1 MFTGLVEAV
10 GTIVAVSRRGDVTV
24 FRVGAPFA
32 GELIRVESVA
42 VCVVC
47 TSVTERDGASFAV
60 ELTGET
66 MNASRF
72 SFVTTGERV
81 NLERALPAD
90 GRLDGHFVA
99 GHVDGTALVMSLR
112 RGRHAAD
119 LWLNLPQDL
128 ARYVVRKGSLCVD
141 GVSLTVAAVEGNA
154 CSVAVIPE
162 TLARTTLGTLA
173 AGKKVNVETD
183 LIARYVEKLMGL
195 EAPRDASKTPPELTA
210 ERLAR
215 MGW

>member
-32 GELIRVESVA
+32 GELKRGESVA
-42 VCVVC
+42 VSGVC
-47 TSVTERDGASFAV
+47 TTVTERDGASFAV

-128 ARYVVRKGSLCVD
+128 ARYVVRKGSLCID

>member
-32 GELIRVESVA
+32 GELKRGESVA
-42 VCVVC
+42 VSGVC
-47 TSVTERDGASFAV
+47 TTVTERDGASFAV

-154 CSVAVIPE
+154 CSVAEIPE

>member
-32 GELIRVESVA
+32 GELKRGESVA
-42 VCVVC
+42 VSGVC
-47 TSVTERDGASFAV
+47 TTVTERDGASFAV
-60 ELTGET
+60 ELTG
-66 MNASRF
+66 
-72 SFVTTGERV
+72 

>member
-32 GELIRVESVA
+32 GELKRGESVA
-42 VCVVC
+42 VSGVC
-47 TSVTERDGASFAV
+47 TTVTERDGASFAV

-183 LIARYVEKLMGL
+183 LIARYVEKLMEL

>member
-1 MFTGLVEAV
+1 M
-10 GTIVAVSRRGDVTV
+10 
-24 FRVGAPFA
+24 
-32 GELIRVESVA
+32 
-42 VCVVC
+42 
-47 TSVTERDGASFAV
+47 
-60 ELTGET
+60 
-66 MNASRF
+66 
-72 SFVTTGERV
+72 
-81 NLERALPAD
+81 
-90 GRLDGHFVA
+90 
-99 GHVDGTALVMSLR
+99 
-112 RGRHAAD
+112 
-119 LWLNLPQDL
+119 
-128 ARYVVRKGSLCVD
+128 
-141 GVSLTVAAVEGNA
+141 EGNA

>member
-32 GELIRVESVA
+32 GELKRGESVA
-42 VCVVC
+42 VSGVC
-47 TSVTERDGASFAV
+47 TTVTERDGASFAV

-154 CSVAVIPE
+154 CSVVVIPE

>member
-32 GELIRVESVA
+32 GELKRGESVA
-42 VCVVC
+42 VSGVC
-47 TSVTERDGASFAV
+47 TTVTERDGASFAV

-173 AGKKVNVETD
+173 AGKKVTVETD

>member
-10 GTIVAVSRRGDVTV
+10 GTIIAVSRRGDVTV

-32 GELIRVESVA
+32 GELKRGESVA
-42 VCVVC
+42 VSGVC
-47 TSVTERDGASFAV
+47 TTVTERDGASFAV

>member
-10 GTIVAVSRRGDVTV
+10 GTIVSVSRRGDVTV
-24 FRVGAPFA
+24 FRVGSPFA
-32 GELIRVESVA
+32 GELKGGESVA
-42 VCVVC
+42 VSGVC
-47 TSVTERDGASFAV
+47 TTVTECDGASFAV

-66 MNASRF
+66 MNVSRF
-72 SFVTTGERV
+72 SFVTAGERV
-81 NLERALPAD
+81 NLERALPAN
-90 GRLDGHFVA
+90 GRLDGHLVA

-112 RGRHAAD
+112 RGRHAAE
-119 LWLNLPQDL
+119 LWLNLPPEL

-154 CSVAVIPE
+154 CSAAVIPE

-173 AGKKVNVETD
+173 AGKRVNVETD

-195 EAPRDASKTPPELTA
+195 EAPRDSSEASGTLTR
-210 ERLAR
+210 EKLAQ

>member
-32 GELIRVESVA
+32 GELKRGESVA
-42 VCVVC
+42 VSGVC
-47 TSVTERDGASFAV
+47 TTVTERDGASFAV

-72 SFVTTGERV
+72 SFVTAGERV

>member
-32 GELIRVESVA
+32 GELKRGESVA
-42 VCVVC
+42 VSGVC
-47 TSVTERDGASFAV
+47 TTVTERDGASFAV

-173 AGKKVNVETD
+173 AGKKVNVETG

>member
-32 GELIRVESVA
+32 GELKRGESVA
-42 VCVVC
+42 VSGVC
-47 TSVTERDGASFAV
+47 TTVTERDGASFAV

-90 GRLDGHFVA
+90 GRLDGRCVD
-99 GHVDGTALVMSLR
+99 GHVDGPALVMSLR

>member
-32 GELIRVESVA
+32 GELKRGESVA
-42 VCVVC
+42 VSGVC
-47 TSVTERDGASFAV
+47 TTVTERDGASFAV

-141 GVSLTVAAVEGNA
+141 GVSLTVAAVEGNS

-173 AGKKVNVETD
+173 AGKRVNVETD

-195 EAPRDASKTPPELTA
+195 EAPCGVSKTPSELTA
-210 ERLAR
+210 ERLAQ

>member
-32 GELIRVESVA
+32 GELKRGESVA
-42 VCVVC
+42 VSGVC
-47 TSVTERDGASFAV
+47 TTVTERDGASFAV

-119 LWLNLPQDL
+119 LWLNLPQEL
-128 ARYVVRKGSLCVD
+128 PRYVVRKGSLCVD

-154 CSVAVIPE
+154 CSVTVIPE

>member
-32 GELIRVESVA
+32 GELKRGESVA
-42 VCVVC
+42 VSGVC
-47 TSVTERDGASFAV
+47 TTVTERDGASFAV

-210 ERLAR
+210 ERLAQ

>member
-32 GELIRVESVA
+32 GELKRGESVA
-42 VCVVC
+42 VSGVC
-47 TSVTERDGASFAV
+47 TTVTERDGASFAV

-112 RGRHAAD
+112 RGRVAAD

>member
-24 FRVGAPFA
+24 FRDGAPFA
-32 GELIRVESVA
+32 GELKRGESVA
-42 VCVVC
+42 VSGVC
-47 TSVTERDGASFAV
+47 TTVTERDGASFAV

>member
-10 GTIVAVSRRGDVTV
+10 GTIVSVSRRGDVTV
-24 FRVGAPFA
+24 FRVGSPFA
-32 GELIRVESVA
+32 GELKGGESVA
-42 VCVVC
+42 VSGVC
-47 TSVTERDGASFAV
+47 TTVTECDGASFAV

-66 MNASRF
+66 MNVSRF
-72 SFVTTGERV
+72 SFVTAGERV
-81 NLERALPAD
+81 NLERALPAN
-90 GRLDGHFVA
+90 GRLDGHLVA

-112 RGRHAAD
+112 RGRRAAE
-119 LWLNLPQDL
+119 LWLNLPPEL

-154 CSVAVIPE
+154 CSAAVIPE

-173 AGKKVNVETD
+173 AGKRVNVETD

-195 EAPRDASKTPPELTA
+195 EAPRDSSEASGTLTR
-210 ERLAR
+210 EKLAQ

>member
-32 GELIRVESVA
+32 GELKRGESVA
-42 VCVVC
+42 VSGVC
-47 TSVTERDGASFAV
+47 TTVTERDGASFAV

>member
-32 GELIRVESVA
+32 GELKRGESVA
-42 VCVVC
+42 VSGVC
-47 TSVTERDGASFAV
+47 TTVTECDGASFAV

-66 MNASRF
+66 MSVSRF
-72 SFVTTGERV
+72 SFVTMGERV

-112 RGRHAAD
+112 RGRRAAE
-119 LWLNLPQDL
+119 LWLNLPQEL
-128 ARYVVRKGSLCVD
+128 MRYVVRKGSLCVD
-141 GVSLTVAAVEGNA
+141 GVSLTVAAVEGNS

-173 AGKKVNVETD
+173 AGKRVNVETD

-195 EAPRDASKTPPELTA
+195 EAPCGVSKTPSELTA
-210 ERLAR
+210 ERLAQ

>member
-32 GELIRVESVA
+32 GELKRGESVA
-42 VCVVC
+42 VSGVC
-47 TSVTERDGASFAV
+47 TTVTERDGASFAV

-195 EAPRDASKTPPELTA
+195 EASRDASKTPPELTA

>member
-32 GELIRVESVA
+32 GELKRGESVA
-42 VCVVC
+42 VSGVC
-47 TSVTERDGASFAV
+47 TTVTERDGASFAV

-195 EAPRDASKTPPELTA
+195 EAPRDASKTPPELTV

>member
-1 MFTGLVEAV
+1 MTGLVEAV

-32 GELIRVESVA
+32 GELKRGESVA
-42 VCVVC
+42 VSGVC
-47 TSVTERDGASFAV
+47 TTVTERDGASFDV

-72 SFVTTGERV
+72 SFVSTGERV

>member
-10 GTIVAVSRRGDVTV
+10 GTIVSVSRRGDVTV
-24 FRVGAPFA
+24 FRVGSPFA
-32 GELIRVESVA
+32 GELKGGESVA
-42 VCVVC
+42 VSGVC
-47 TSVTERDGASFAV
+47 TTVTECDGASFAV

-66 MNASRF
+66 MNVSRF
-72 SFVTTGERV
+72 SFVTAGERV
-81 NLERALPAD
+81 NLERALPAN
-90 GRLDGHFVA
+90 GRLDGHLVA

-112 RGRHAAD
+112 RGRHAAE
-119 LWLNLPQDL
+119 LWLNLPPEL
-128 ARYVVRKGSLCVD
+128 ARYVVRKGSLCID

-154 CSVAVIPE
+154 CSAAVIPE

-173 AGKKVNVETD
+173 AGKRVNVETD

-195 EAPRDASKTPPELTA
+195 EAPRDSSEASGTLTR
-210 ERLAR
+210 EKLAQ

>member
-32 GELIRVESVA
+32 GELKRGESVA
-42 VCVVC
+42 VSGVC
-47 TSVTERDGASFAV
+47 TTVTERDGASFAV

-112 RGRHAAD
+112 RGRHAAE

>member
-10 GTIVAVSRRGDVTV
+10 GTIVSVSRRGDVTV
-24 FRVGAPFA
+24 FRVGSPFA
-32 GELIRVESVA
+32 GELKGGESVA
-42 VCVVC
+42 VSGVC
-47 TSVTERDGASFAV
+47 TTVIKCDGASFAV

-66 MNASRF
+66 MNVSRF
-72 SFVTTGERV
+72 SFVTAGERV
-81 NLERALPAD
+81 NLERALPAN
-90 GRLDGHFVA
+90 GRLDGHLVA

-112 RGRHAAD
+112 RGRHAAE
-119 LWLNLPQDL
+119 LWLNLPPEL

-154 CSVAVIPE
+154 CSAAVIPE

-173 AGKKVNVETD
+173 AGKRVNVETD

-195 EAPRDASKTPPELTA
+195 EAPRDSSEASGTLTR
-210 ERLAR
+210 EKLAQ

>member
-32 GELIRVESVA
+32 GELKRGESVA
-42 VCVVC
+42 VSGVC
-47 TSVTERDGASFAV
+47 TTVTERDGASFAV

-66 MNASRF
+66 MNTSRF

>member
-1 MFTGLVEAV
+1 
-10 GTIVAVSRRGDVTV
+10 
-24 FRVGAPFA
+24 
-32 GELIRVESVA
+32 
-42 VCVVC
+42 
-47 TSVTERDGASFAV
+47 
-60 ELTGET
+60 
-66 MNASRF
+66 
-72 SFVTTGERV
+72 
-81 NLERALPAD
+81 
-90 GRLDGHFVA
+90 
-99 GHVDGTALVMSLR
+99 MSLR

>member
-24 FRVGAPFA
+24 FRVGAPFV
-32 GELIRVESVA
+32 GELKRGESVA
-42 VCVVC
+42 VSGVC
-47 TSVTERDGASFAV
+47 TTVTERDGASFAV

>member
-32 GELIRVESVA
+32 GELKRGESVA
-42 VCVVC
+42 VSGVC
-47 TSVTERDGASFAV
+47 TTVTERDGASFAV

-141 GVSLTVAAVEGNA
+141 GVSLTVVN
-154 CSVAVIPE
+154 SQPDSFQVAIIPYTHE
-162 TLARTTLGTLA
+162 HTNFHTFRVGTTVNLEFDIV
-173 AGKKVNVETD
+173 GKYIT
-183 LIARYVEKLMGL
+183 KLMQL
-195 EAPRDASKTPPELTA
+195 YRVK
-210 ERLAR
+210 
-215 MGW
+215 

>member
-32 GELIRVESVA
+32 GELKRGESVA
-42 VCVVC
+42 VGGVC
-47 TSVTERDGASFAV
+47 TTVTERDGASFAV

>member
-10 GTIVAVSRRGDVTV
+10 GTIVSISRRGDVTV
-24 FRVGAPFA
+24 FRVGSPFA
-32 GELIRVESVA
+32 GELKRGESVA
-42 VCVVC
+42 VSGVC
-47 TSVTERDGASFAV
+47 TTVTECDGVSFAV

-66 MNASRF
+66 MSVSRF
-72 SFVTTGERV
+72 SFVTAGERV
-81 NLERALPAD
+81 NLERALRAD

-112 RGRHAAD
+112 RGRHAAE
-119 LWLNLPQDL
+119 LWLNLPPEL
-128 ARYVVRKGSLCVD
+128 TRYVVRKGSLCVD

-154 CSVAVIPE
+154 CSAAVIPE

-173 AGKKVNVETD
+173 AGKRVNVETD

-195 EAPRDASKTPPELTA
+195 EAPRGSSEASGTLTR
-210 ERLAR
+210 EKLAQ

>member
-24 FRVGAPFA
+24 FRVGSPFA
-32 GELIRVESVA
+32 GELKRGESVA
-42 VCVVC
+42 VSGIC
-47 TSVTERDGASFAV
+47 TTVTECDGTSFAV

-66 MNASRF
+66 MSVSRF
-72 SFVTTGERV
+72 SLAAAGERV

-119 LWLNLPQDL
+119 LWLNLPPEL

-173 AGKKVNVETD
+173 AGKRVNVETD

-195 EAPRDASKTPPELTA
+195 EAPRGSAEALGSLTQ
-210 ERLAR
+210 EKLTQ